1 MGLALLLIWKL
12 LATIQVGNWH
22 QCSMFTT
29 IKLEEFAKAKRSTSK
44 LRLLLSSSK
53 VQSISNTLLAYATFQ
68 KFTKKSFKC
77 LKSETGFI
85 VDVIFQYDFLQFSAK
100 RCQRK
105 KAEFF

>member
-22 QCSMFTT
+22 QCSMFTA

-53 VQSISNTLLAYATFQ
+53 V
-68 KFTKKSFKC
+68 
-77 LKSETGFI
+77 
-85 VDVIFQYDFLQFSAK
+85 
-100 RCQRK
+100 
-105 KAEFF
+105 